1 MDITKILTVVITA
14 AIIAFGIYVYMKL
27 KAEYKAFRA
36 IFDNFTNQTI
46 IKTVITRTSES
57 QTLEFDDVPQFM
69 ETSKNEERKIYDINK
84 LNENKYAFYEH
95 YASYV
100 SFSQMISLF
109 PLLGL
114 MGTVLGLV
122 LPGNM
127 TNVDNLVSGLQFA
140 MFTTLAGL
148 FASIV
153 LKYYDSRNPG
163 VMINKLEA
171 QIEMTEEAIHLKT
184 IKDRLDSI
192 REESKELM
200 YQS

>member
-46 IKTVITRTSES
+46 IKTIITRTTES

>member
-171 QIEMTEEAIHLKT
+171 QIEMTEEAIHLQT